1 MHTTLIARIRSGTL
15 VEKELINLY
24 NNSKDRGVPEVMSAI
39 EEQMRSQFPRA
50 ANRLYGKK

>member
-24 NNSKDRGVPEVMSAI
+24 NNSKDRGVPEVMAAI

>member
-24 NNSKDRGVPEVMSAI
+24 NNSKDRDVPEVMAAI
-39 EEQMRSQFPRA
+39 AEQMRSQFPRA